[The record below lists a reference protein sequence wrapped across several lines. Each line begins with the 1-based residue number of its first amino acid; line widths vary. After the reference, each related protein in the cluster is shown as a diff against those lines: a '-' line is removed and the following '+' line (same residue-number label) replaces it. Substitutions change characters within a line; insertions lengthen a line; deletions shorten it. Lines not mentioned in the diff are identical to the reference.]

1 MNINNNKCNNKYN
14 NKKGRWLKYGDDIT
28 SNNFSNNKN
37 EIQSINNNI
46 NIGYSNVPHN
56 RNTNAKGQRC

>member
-46 NIGYSNVPHN
+46 NIGYNNVRHN